1 MKVIYVFV
9 GVVILTLY
17 NALGVWIHSKF
28 LPFIPGSLIGMAFM
42 FLTLLIGKDKL
53 YKWGKPGADT
63 LIMYLPL
70 FFVPVTVGI
79 IQYTELVSL
88 TGLFI
93 FVILIVSTMVV
104 ILITSWL
111 IEKRLV
117 SQEKQQ

>member
-1 MKVIYVFV
+1 MKVIYVLV
-9 GVVILTLY
+9 GVSVLTLY
-17 NALGVWIHSKF
+17 NALGVWIHSMF
-28 LPFIPGSLIGMAFM
+28 LPFIPGSLIGMALM

-93 FVILIVSTMVV
+93 FVTLIMSTIVV
-104 ILITSWL
+104 IFVTSWL

-117 SQEKQQ
+117 NQEKQ